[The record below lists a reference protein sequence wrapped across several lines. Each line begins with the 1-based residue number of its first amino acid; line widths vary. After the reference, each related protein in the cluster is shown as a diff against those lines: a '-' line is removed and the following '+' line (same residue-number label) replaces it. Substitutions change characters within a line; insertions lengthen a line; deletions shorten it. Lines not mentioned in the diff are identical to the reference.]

1 VPSRFVEG
9 IHDLFHMRVTLFLAF
24 LVILV
29 SSSAVYAGSTG
40 KLVGRATDSNGEPLV
55 GVNIYVLETEQG
67 AVTDLDGY
75 YLILNIRPGTYSL
88 RASYI
93 GFQSVLARDV
103 RIQID
108 RTTTQDFSLS
118 DSFVS
123 GSEVVVTAER
133 PLVERDRTSSR
144 VSLSSK
150 DIQLLPSE
158 SFSQIVDRQ
167 AGVVNGH
174 FRGGRMGEVAYM
186 VDGVPVN
193 DVFDYSTSYQVE
205 TMSIEEVEII
215 SGTFNAEYG
224 QAQSGVV
231 NIVTKDGGAKT
242 EGSIQFIG
250 GDYLTT
256 RTGLFQRLDKLNP
269 IDHRDIQ
276 ASLSGPV
283 PFTRKVLRYHLS
295 TRYSGSEGHLYGRHI
310 VEPLGQSSDFGTFVT
325 VDGRDVYVP
334 ALGDSSYVPMND
346 GRQLTMQG
354 KVSARLFK
362 GNRTSIMVLSQQ
374 DSGRDY
380 NHSYRYNPYGIPT
393 TYGLTNTVNLTGSQS
408 FTQNMYV
415 SYRFAHVFNRV
426 RSYLYEDPLDPRYP
440 RDDAASFLG
449 GNFSFLRGGAIMDHT
464 ERSTGST
471 SGHLDMTWQAN
482 YRHQFKLGV
491 SFRTHELNYQWFKV
505 KNNATT
511 GFQPEIPQEGTPD
524 HVRYRET
531 PFELSAF
538 IQDKAEYDYL
548 VMNIGLRFD
557 YFDPNSQILAE
568 YGRPQTSERLPT
580 KPEWQISPRIGLAY
594 PISAEGVFH
603 VAYGHFFQIPAF
615 QFLYTNP
622 DYTYD
627 PESGLGRVFGNP
639 QLKAQQTVSYEFGLR
654 QGFMQSM
661 TVSMTAFYKDI
672 RNLLGSRIEVIQP
685 GFDEPFPLS
694 RYGRYVN
701 RDYGQ
706 VKGVLLEANRRMTDG
721 FAFTL
726 SYSYQVAM
734 GNASDPRSV
743 LLDEMA
749 GIEPDKQMVP
759 LDWDRRHQLNSTV
772 SLQSRSGWIFSVLA
786 DLGGGLPYTPSVADQ
801 RIGLENSDR
810 KPVTHNVDVQ
820 IGKSIKVVGMNWGV
834 LLRVYNVFDT
844 ANERNVY
851 SDTGRAFPNL
861 RYYSGNPIG
870 LNTKQEFLRRPDFYS
885 EPRRVTI
892 GISTSF

>member
-1 VPSRFVEG
+1 MCFLKYFVLVVLSLLSATAFAG
-9 IHDLFHMRVTLFLAF
+9 NTGKIVGRVTD
-24 LVILV
+24 
-29 SSSAVYAGSTG
+29 SA
-40 KLVGRATDSNGEPLV
+40 GEPLV
-55 GVNIYVLETEQG
+55 GVNIFILDSDQG
-67 AVTDLDGY
+67 AVTNLDGH
-75 YLILNIRPGTYSL
+75 YLILNLRPGTYTV

-93 GFQSVLARDV
+93 GFQSVLVMDV
-103 RIQID
+103 RIHID
-108 RTTTQDFSLS
+108 RTTTQDFILKEGV
-118 DSFVS
+118 VS

-144 VSLSSK
+144 VSISSK
-150 DIQLLPSE
+150 DIQLLPTE
-158 SFSQIVDRQ
+158 SFGQIVDRQ
-167 AGVVNGH
+167 AGVMNGH

-256 RTGLFQRLDKLNP
+256 RSGLFQRLDKLSP
-269 IDHRDIQ
+269 IDHRDVQ
-276 ASLSGPV
+276 GSFSGPV
-283 PFTRKVLRYHLS
+283 PFTNKALRYHLS
-295 TRYSGSEGHLYGRHI
+295 ARYSGSDGYLYGRHI
-310 VEPLGQSSDFGTFVT
+310 VEPLGQSADLGTFVT
-325 VDGRDVYVP
+325 VDGREVYVP

-346 GRQLTMQG
+346 GRQLTLQG
-354 KVSARLFK
+354 KISARLFK

-380 NHSYRYNPYGIPT
+380 NHLYRYNPFGIPT
-393 TYGLTNTVNLTGSQS
+393 TFGRTNTVNLTGSQS

-415 SYRFAHVFNRV
+415 SYRFAHMFNQV
-426 RSYLYEDPLDPRYP
+426 RSYLYENPLDSRYP
-440 RDDAASFLG
+440 RDDAPAFLG

-482 YRHQFKLGV
+482 YRHQLKLGV
-491 SFRTHELNYQWFKV
+491 SFRTHDLAYQWFKV

-511 GFQPEIPQEGTPD
+511 GFQPEIPLAGTPD
-524 HVRYRET
+524 HVNYREK
-531 PFELSAF
+531 PFEVSAF

-548 VMNIGLRFD
+548 VMNVGLRFD
-557 YFDPNSQILAE
+557 YFDPNSQILSD
-568 YGRPQTSERLPT
+568 YGRPQTSERLST

-594 PISAEGVFH
+594 PISTEGVFH
-603 VAYGHFFQIPAF
+603 VAYGHFFQVPAF

-654 QGFMQSM
+654 QGFYETM
-661 TVSMTAFYKDI
+661 TLSMTAFYKDI

-721 FAFTL
+721 FSFTF

-772 SLQSRSGWIFSVLA
+772 SLQSRTGWMFSVLA
-786 DLGGGLPYTPSVADQ
+786 DIGGGLPYTPSVADQ

-810 KPVTHNVDVQ
+810 KPVTHNLDLQ
-820 IGKSIKVVGMNWGV
+820 IGKTIKVAGLDWGV

-861 RYYSGNPIG
+861 RYYSGDPIG

>member
-1 VPSRFVEG
+1 
-9 IHDLFHMRVTLFLAF
+9 MRVTLYIAF
-24 LVILV
+24 LSFMLG
-29 SSSAVYAGSTG
+29 SSAVYAGSTG
-40 KLVGRATDSNGEPLV
+40 KLVGRATDTNGEPLV

-67 AVTDLDGY
+67 AVTDLEGH
-75 YLILNIRPGTYSL
+75 YLILNIRPGTYTL

-93 GFQSVLARDV
+93 GFQSVQVRDV

-108 RTTTQDFSLS
+108 RTTVQDFSLN
-118 DSFVS
+118 DTFVS

-144 VSLSSK
+144 VSISSK

-231 NIVTKDGGAKT
+231 NIVTKDGSATT

-256 RTGLFQRLDKLNP
+256 RTGLFQNLDKLNP
-269 IDHRDIQ
+269 IDHRDVQ

-283 PFTRKVLRYHLS
+283 PFTKKILRYHLS
-295 TRYSGSEGHLYGRHI
+295 TRYSGSEGYLYGRHI
-310 VEPLGQSSDFGTFVT
+310 VEPLGHSSDSGTFVD
-325 VDGRDVYVP
+325 VDGREVYVP

-346 GRQLTMQG
+346 GRQLTLQG

-362 GNRTSIMVLSQQ
+362 GNRTSIMVLSQH
-374 DSGRDY
+374 DSGRGY
-380 NHSYRYNPYGIPT
+380 NHAFRYNPYGIPT
-393 TYGLTNTVNLTGSQS
+393 TYGTTNTVNLTGSQS

-415 SYRFAHVFNRV
+415 SYRLAHVFNKV

-449 GNFSFLRGGAIMDHT
+449 GNFSFLRGGAYMDQT

-491 SFRTHELNYQWFKV
+491 SFRTHVMTYQWFKV

-511 GFQPEIPQEGTPD
+511 GYQPEIPEAGTPD
-524 HVRYRET
+524 HVNYRET
-531 PFELSAF
+531 PYEFSAF

-568 YGRPQTSERLPT
+568 YGRPQTSERLSTDPQ
-580 KPEWQISPRIGLAY
+580 WQISPRIGLAY

-615 QFLYTNP
+615 QYLYTNP
-622 DYTYD
+622 DFTYD

-639 QLKAQQTVSYEFGLR
+639 ALKSQQTVSYEFGLR
-654 QGFMQSM
+654 QGFMQTM

-706 VKGVLLEANRRMTDG
+706 VKGVLLEANRRMSDG

-734 GNASDPRSV
+734 GNASDPNSV

-759 LDWDRRHQLNSTV
+759 LDWDRRHQLNGTV
-772 SLQSRSGWIFSVLA
+772 SMQSRSGWMFSVLA

-810 KPVTHNVDVQ
+810 RPVTHNVDVQ
-820 IGKSIKVVGMNWGV
+820 IGKSVKLVGMNWGL

-844 ANERNVY
+844 ANERDVY

-861 RYYSGNPIG
+861 RYYSGDPIG
-870 LNTKQEFLRRPDFYS
+870 LNTKNEYLRRPDFYS